1 MNARYPEFNTKF
13 EELYDNIV
21 LAVPDDWPYNVAF
34 VVIVPDVFSTL
45 TTLVDVLK
53 LNTKPENVVFDE
65 LVP

>member
-13 EELYDNIV
+13 GVVYDNNV
-21 LAVPDDWPYNVAF
+21 LAVPESLPYNVRL

-65 LVP
+65 LCP